1 MRRALACVAL
11 LSLISAAQAQ
21 DPSNDVILRAMQ
33 DELGRSRQ
41 LRMLGMDAPYFFEYR
56 VEDASVLV
64 IGAML
69 GALVTSNQTAAR
81 VAVVRVRVGDYQF
94 DNANHVYSDFYTGT
108 RYDSDR
114 LPQDNS
120 YPALRQSLWLATDR
134 VYKTAEEAIARKRS
148 ALKNVMAAE
157 KLPDFSKAE
166 PVKALLPVKR
176 VLPDEAQWKA
186 RVVRLSGVFGAY
198 SQVLSS
204 TLEFQAVQSTDYLVN
219 SEGSEIRVPENLAYV
234 RIRAFGQAPD
244 GMWLRDAGVFQAFDV
259 NGLPVE
265 AELRRGTAEIAE
277 EIAALTAAPQGEGYD
292 GPVLFEARAASQ
304 LFGQLLGDNLKIG
317 RKPVS
322 EPGRAAPFLPSELE
336 NRVGARVLP
345 DWMDVVDDP
354 TQTEWRGQTLF
365 GHYLY
370 DMEGVAPKP
379 LALIEHGVLKS
390 FLLSR
395 TPALKGFESSNGRGR
410 MPGPFGT
417 ASAGYGNLFVKASGG
432 VPAAELKKKL
442 LDLVKQRNKPYGLL
456 VRKLDW
462 PSSASLDEL
471 RRSTSAMAQSGGGT
485 RPVSL
490 PLLVYRVYPD
500 GREELVR
507 GMRFRGLSSRSLRDI
522 AAASDENYVFN
533 FLDTPVTFAL
543 MGVGGFVTNASVIA
557 PAVLFEE
564 LELEKSGEELL
575 QLPVVPPPPL
585 AGAR

>member
-1 MRRALACVAL
+1 MRRALACIVL
-11 LSLISAAQAQ
+11 LSLISAAQGQ

-33 DELGRSRQ
+33 DELGRSKQ

-157 KLPDFSKAE
+157 KLPDFSKAD

-198 SQVLSS
+198 PEVLSS

-507 GMRFRGLSSRSLRDI
+507 GMRFRGLSARSLRDI
-522 AAASDENYVFN
+522 AAASDENFVFN

-543 MGVGGFVTNASVIA
+543 MGIGGFVTNSSVIA